1 MSEADR
7 EIAWAKIEQQ
17 HQQTARTDFDFRTKQ
32 FWEKASGRLEAY
44 RRSLPSYEKTPA
56 EIMVNLKYQKIKDSS
71 SSPLSIDRVTQDG
84 PRDLIGELKE
94 TLKRGPV
101 YDLSKNPGST
111 VLTEVESA
119 IIDGR
124 EINEP

>member
-1 MSEADR
+1 
-7 EIAWAKIEQQ
+7 
-17 HQQTARTDFDFRTKQ
+17 
-32 FWEKASGRLEAY
+32 
-44 RRSLPSYEKTPA
+44 
-56 EIMVNLKYQKIKDSS
+56 MVNLKYQKIKDSS